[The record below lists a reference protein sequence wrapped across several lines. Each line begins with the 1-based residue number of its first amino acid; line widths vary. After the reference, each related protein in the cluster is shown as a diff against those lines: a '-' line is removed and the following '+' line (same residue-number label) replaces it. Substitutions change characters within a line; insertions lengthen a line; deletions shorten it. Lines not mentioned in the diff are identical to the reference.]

1 MGNNDEVTPEEHGYV
16 CMKLPE
22 FMGDGDSYT
31 WQELQALE
39 TRRRTILRR
48 TELPFWRILGSWDGT
63 CLKVLATDG
72 LLWVTLVMYALVRCF
87 VFRGDIGEEY
97 LAGFEDTNI
106 DIIGGFLSFFLVL
119 FVNQSNARFNTMYSH
134 SMHAIELIQEVASI
148 ASCYLP
154 KANAQRL
161 VRYLNAA
168 HTAGYVG
175 LASETYSTHSFF
187 MELNK
192 KYKFL
197 TEPELKRTTEIGMEG
212 GADCLREIIMWAIR
226 EVQAAQKANMID
238 ARMSAEMREKIQKLR
253 GNILDLYHYKDQ

>member
-1 MGNNDEVTPEEHGYV
+1 
-16 CMKLPE
+16 MKLPE
-22 FMGDGDSYT
+22 CMGDGESHT
-31 WQELQALE
+31 WQDLQDLE

-63 CLKVLATDG
+63 CLKVLVTDG
-72 LLWVTLVMYALVRCF
+72 LLWATLVIYALVRWF
-87 VFRGDIGEEY
+87 VFRGDIGAEY
-97 LAGFEDTNI
+97 LAGFEDSNI

-119 FVNQSNARFNTMYSH
+119 FVNQSNARFNTMYSR
-134 SMHAIELIQEVASI
+134 SMHVIQLIEEVASI

-197 TEPELKRTTEIGMEG
+197 TEPELNRATDIGMEG
-212 GADCLREIIMWAIR
+212 GADCMRELLMWAIR
-226 EVQAAQKANMID
+226 EVQVVQKEGIID
-238 ARMSAEMREKIQKLR
+238 ARMSGETREKIQKLR
-253 GNILDLYHYKDQ
+253 GNLLDLYHYKDQPYVYRALANKWFQRIH

>member
-1 MGNNDEVTPEEHGYV
+1 
-16 CMKLPE
+16 MKLPE
-22 FMGDGDSYT
+22 CMGDGESHT
-31 WQELQALE
+31 WQDLQDLE

-48 TELPFWRILGSWDGT
+48 TELSFWRILGSWDGT
-63 CLKVLATDG
+63 CLKVLVTDG
-72 LLWVTLVMYALVRCF
+72 LLWATLVIYALVRWF
-87 VFRGDIGEEY
+87 VFRGDIGAEY
-97 LAGFEDTNI
+97 LAGFEDSNI

-119 FVNQSNARFNTMYSH
+119 FVNQSNARFNTMYSR
-134 SMHAIELIQEVASI
+134 SMHVIQLIEEVASI

-197 TEPELKRTTEIGMEG
+197 TEPELNRATDIGMEG
-212 GADCLREIIMWAIR
+212 GADCMRELLMWAIR
-226 EVQAAQKANMID
+226 EVQVVQKEGIID
-238 ARMSAEMREKIQKLR
+238 ARMSGETREKIQKLR
-253 GNILDLYHYKDQ
+253 GNLLDLYHYKDQPYVYRALANKWFQRIH